1 MKIASAAPYDT
12 PTFHYF
18 RREVDQFIAQTKVKN
33 LSEAELHAAVDAA
46 VEDWRAR
53 AFPKSWILR
62 ARVEALREMTG
73 TLVNARRAP
82 PSSRANGPAG
92 RE

>member
-1 MKIASAAPYDT
+1 MKIVSTAPYDT

-33 LSEAELHAAVDAA
+33 LSEAELRAVVDAA

-53 AFPKSWILR
+53 AFPKNWIMR

-73 TLVNARRAP
+73 TLVDTRQTPRR
-82 PSSRANGPAG
+82 SGANGPAA